1 MVVRYFKETDTLFI
15 EFSQREVVDTQE
27 INENTYLDLD
37 VEGNIVAMTL
47 EHAQT
52 ITNVLEFSFQQIRL
66 PQPA

>member
-1 MVVRYFKETDTLFI
+1 MIIRYFNETDTI
-15 EFSQREVVDTQE
+15 YVEFSQKEVVETQE

>member
-1 MVVRYFKETDTLFI
+1 MVVRYFEETDTLFI
-15 EFSQREVVDTQE
+15 EFSQKEVVETQE

-52 ITNVLEFSFQQIRL
+52 ITNVLEL
-66 PQPA
+66 PSKLTAEMLTS